1 MNYITAGVRVFVD
14 RTYEYINTFSND
26 ISDNNIQPLKKRIF
40 LKVPMVTQVKTFLS
54 PPTYIVNG
62 IYLGSAFN
70 ASNKELLDYY
80 NIKYIINVTNEIS
93 NYYPEDITY
102 VNYKIYDNNKDK
114 ISDFLDD
121 SYIKLKEFINNNNG
135 NILVH
140 CFMGASRSATVVAHY
155 LIKEFNLSPELA
167 IINLKE
173 KRITINLTN
182 RFYNDL
188 QEKYK
193 RDNFPNRTK
202 LTE

>member
-1 MNYITAGVRVFVD
+1 MNYISAGYRVFVD
-14 RTYEYINTFSND
+14 RASEFINNLSSD
-26 ISDNNIQPLKKRIF
+26 ISDNSTQPIRKRIF
-40 LKVPMVTQVKTFLS
+40 LKVPMITQIKTFLS
-54 PPTYIVNG
+54 PPTYIIDS

-80 NIKYIINVTNEIS
+80 NIKYIINITNEIS

-121 SYIKLKEFINNNNG
+121 SYLKLNEFIDNNDG

-140 CFMGASRSATVVAHY
+140 CFMGASRSATVLVHY
-155 LIKEFNLSPELA
+155 LVKHYKLSPELA
-167 IINLKE
+167 IITLKE
-173 KRITINLTN
+173 KRITVNLTN

-188 QEKYK
+188 LEKYNK
-193 RDNFPNRTK
+193 DNFIS
-202 LTE
+202 